1 MLDITVACGILVELF
16 GRRDMEILKFCKK
29 NPVMTTSFVIALISS
44 FFVPPDKAYLGY
56 IDLKTI
62 VCLFIVLSVVCALRD
77 ADFFYVMAQKIVAL
91 FKTTRNCIMALVLIS
106 LVGSMLI
113 TNDTALLTFLPLGY
127 FVLSTTGKEKH
138 LAFTFIMQTLAANLG
153 GMLTPFGNPQNLYL
167 YTSFNIST
175 AEFLRIMLP
184 PFTVSLVLIFFCC
197 VFVKN
202 EPLEIV
208 SEHRALNKKKTA
220 LFLGLFGLAVL
231 VVLRLVSYWIGLA
244 VITAVL
250 FFADR
255 NALKKVDYTLMA
267 TFVFF
272 FVFAGNMA
280 RIDVVQRLFSMLLE
294 KNTILVSALLCQII
308 SNVPAA
314 ILLSQFTEN
323 YAGLLVGVNIGGVGT
338 IIASLA
344 SLITLNEYGKHVPK
358 GGKAYL
364 LKFSTYNFAFLAI
377 LLLAMKLF

>member
-1 MLDITVACGILVELF
+1 MKF
-16 GRRDMEILKFCKK
+16 LKFCRK
-29 NPVMTTSFVIALISS
+29 NPVMTTSFVVALITS
-44 FFVPPDKAYLGY
+44 FIVPPDRKYLTY
-56 IDLKTI
+56 IDVKTI
-62 VCLFIVLSVVCALRD
+62 VCLFIVLAVVCALRD

-91 FKTTRNCIMALVLIS
+91 FKTTRNCILALVLIS

-127 FVLSTTGKEKH
+127 FVLSTTGKEKY

-167 YTSFNIST
+167 YTSFNIPT
-175 AEFLRIMLP
+175 AEFISIMLP
-184 PFTVSLVLIFFCC
+184 PFIVSVLLIFICC
-197 VFVKN
+197 MFVKN
-202 EPLEIV
+202 EALEIV
-208 SEHRALNKKKTA
+208 SEPRELNKKQTA
-220 LFLGLFGLAVL
+220 LFLALFLLAVL
-231 VVLRLVSYWIGLA
+231 VVLRLVPYGIGFVL
-244 VITAVL
+244 ITAVL

-255 NALKKVDYTLMA
+255 NALKRVDYTLMA

-280 RIDVVQRLFSMLLE
+280 RIDAVQDLFSSILE
-294 KNTILVSALLCQII
+294 KNTMLVSALSCQVI

-314 ILLSQFTEN
+314 ILLSRFTEN

-344 SLITLNEYGKHVPK
+344 SLITLNEYGKHVPDGTK
-358 GGKAYL
+358 DYL
-364 LKFSTYNFAFLAI
+364 VKFSAYNFAFLAI
-377 LLLAMKLF
+377 LILIMQMF

>member
-1 MLDITVACGILVELF
+1 
-16 GRRDMEILKFCKK
+16 MEVLKFCKK
-29 NPVMTTSFVIALISS
+29 NPVMTTSFVIAVITS
-44 FFVPPDKAYLGY
+44 FIVPPDREYLGY
-56 IDLKTI
+56 IDVKTI
-62 VCLFIVLSVVCALRD
+62 VCLFIVLAVVCALRD

-91 FKTTRNCIMALVLIS
+91 FGTTRNCILALVLIS

-127 FVLSTTGKEKH
+127 FVLSTTGKEKL

-167 YTSFNIST
+167 YTSFNIPTS
-175 AEFLRIMLP
+175 EFVSIMLP
-184 PFTVSLVLIFFCC
+184 PFAVSVLLIFACC
-197 VFVKN
+197 MFVKN

-208 SEHRALNKKKTA
+208 SEPRTLDKRKTA
-220 LFLGLFGLAVL
+220 LFLALFALAVL
-231 VVLRLVSYWIGLA
+231 VVLRVVPYLIGFA
-244 VITAVL
+244 VITLAL
-250 FFADR
+250 FFSDR
-255 NALKKVDYTLMA
+255 NALKKVDYTLML

-280 RIDVVQRLFSMLLE
+280 RIDAVKELFSAILE
-294 KNTILVSALLCQII
+294 KNTMLVSALSCQII

-323 YAGLLVGVNIGGVGT
+323 YAGLLVGVNVGGVGT

-344 SLITLNEYGKHVPK
+344 SLITLNEYSKHSPDGKK
-358 GGKAYL
+358 YL
-364 LKFSTYNFAFLAI
+364 LQFSAYNFAFLAI
-377 LLLAMKLF
+377 LLLTMQLFI

>member
-1 MLDITVACGILVELF
+1 MLLWYINGVVWKGK
-16 GRRDMEILKFCKK
+16 DMELLKFCKK
-29 NPVMTTSFVIALISS
+29 NPVMTTSFVIALITS
-44 FFVPPDKAYLGY
+44 FIVPPDRAYLDY

-62 VCLFIVLSVVCALRD
+62 VCLFIVLAVVCALRD

-91 FKTTRNCIMALVLIS
+91 FGTTRNCILALVLIS

-167 YTSFNIST
+167 YTSFNIPT
-175 AEFLRIMLP
+175 AEFLHIMLP
-184 PFTVSLVLIFFCC
+184 PFIISVVLVLICC
-197 VFVKN
+197 LFVKN

-208 SEHRALNKKKTA
+208 SEPRELNKKQTA
-220 LFLGLFGLAVL
+220 LFLGLFLLAVL
-231 VVLRLVSYWIGLA
+231 VVLRLVNYWIGFA
-244 VITAVL
+244 VITVIL
-250 FFADR
+250 FFTDR

-280 RIDVVQRLFSMLLE
+280 RIDAVQNLFSSLLE
-294 KNTILVSALLCQII
+294 KNTILVSALSCQII

-344 SLITLNEYGKHVPK
+344 SLITLNEYGKHVQG
-358 GGKAYL
+358 GGKEYL
-364 LKFSTYNFAFLAI
+364 LKFSAYNFAFLAI
-377 LLLAMKLF
+377 LLLTMQLF

>member
-1 MLDITVACGILVELF
+1 MKLLN
-16 GRRDMEILKFCKK
+16 FCRK
-29 NPVMTTSFVIALISS
+29 NPVMTISFVIAVITS
-44 FFVPPDKAYLGY
+44 FVVPPDREYLGY
-56 IDLKTI
+56 IDIKTI
-62 VCLFIVLSVVCALRD
+62 VCLFIVLAVVCALRD

-91 FKTTRNCIMALVLIS
+91 FRTTRNCILALVFIS
-106 LVGSMLI
+106 LIGSMLI

-127 FVLSTTGKEKH
+127 FVLSTTGKEKY

-167 YTSFNIST
+167 YTSFNIPT
-175 AEFLRIMLP
+175 GEFLHIMLP
-184 PFTVSLVLIFFCC
+184 PFAVSVLLIFLCC

-208 SEHRALNKKKTA
+208 SEPKELNKKQTA
-220 LFLGLFGLAVL
+220 LFLALFGLAVL

-272 FVFAGNMA
+272 FIFAGNMA
-280 RIDVVQRLFSMLLE
+280 RIDAVQNLFSVLLE
-294 KNTILVSALLCQII
+294 KDTVLVSALSCQVI

-344 SLITLNEYGKHVPK
+344 SLITLNEYGKHVPN

-364 LKFSTYNFAFLAI
+364 LKFSAYNFAFLAI